1 MKSLRTATLT
11 LYFFIGILIP
21 ACDWSITDDC
31 NCDGYRYFNVTDLE
45 VRTSVGQIEG
55 EEVAPNQE
63 LRLEQFWGFYVDYLV
78 DYHAQQQSKTDWS
91 LSLMNSALAC
101 SCAVGYEGSKNQE
114 LVTFTVKT
122 VNDFDAEHPAGS
134 LINDLLQYKGSSYFA
149 DDQPLEDFLELEQQS
164 KMSYEDM
171 RLSINK
177 APTLDSLFQV
187 EIVMELSTGER
198 FEVQSTPF
206 VLLPN

>member
-1 MKSLRTATLT
+1 MAG
-11 LYFFIGILIP
+11 FGIFIFG
-21 ACDWSITDDC
+21 
-31 NCDGYRYFNVTDLE
+31 
-45 VRTSVGQIEG
+45 
-55 EEVAPNQE
+55 
-63 LRLEQFWGFYVDYLV
+63 GFYVDYLV
-78 DYHAQQQSKTDWS
+78 DYHAQLQQPKTDWS

-101 SCAVGYEGSKNQE
+101 SCAIGYEGSKNEE
-114 LVTFTVKT
+114 LVAFTVKT

-134 LINDLLQYKGSSYFA
+134 LINDLLQYEGSYFFE
-149 DDQPLEDFLELEQQS
+149 DVQPLEDFLEMEQQG

-198 FEVQSTPF
+198 YEALSTLF